1 MCDLNGPFRLCT
13 CSSDID
19 YTKPHWILRMNSIND
34 DVETMVTI
42 GMMMPLNLINKIER
56 RKILRRLN
64 TVNVFDFEYAPSEND
79 QLELNYGEDDGY
91 TFNFKKGKWV
101 FEEWYGEHQEFEYK
115 NHKEGLIESENSKLK
130 EVYKRY
136 LNVLNEGEMDIVQGE
151 WIVKRRNCVATLNN
165 RGSAATK
172 SQTKVWLVFY
182 GIKPLGEKFTLSF
195 VEMSPRWGAKVIQ
208 LMKIGWIFCLV

>member
-34 DVETMVTI
+34 GEEDIMVRI

-64 TVNVFDFEYAPSEND
+64 TVNVFDFEYEPSEND
-79 QLELNYGEDDGY
+79 QLELNLEEDDGY
-91 TFNFKKGKWV
+91 TFNFKKGKWML
-101 FEEWYGEHQEFEYK
+101 EEWNGEHPEFEHK
-115 NHKEGLIESENSKLK
+115 SQKEGVIESENSKLK

-136 LNVLNEGEMDIVQGE
+136 LHVLNEGEMDIVQCGWTNYRMSE
-151 WIVKRRNCVATLNN
+151 KKLIELLEKR
-165 RGSAATK
+165 
-172 SQTKVWLVFY
+172 
-182 GIKPLGEKFTLSF
+182 IKGEKSVSF
-195 VEMSPRWGAKVIQ
+195 
-208 LMKIGWIFCLV
+208 

>member
-19 YTKPHWILRMNSIND
+19 YTKAHWVLRMNTTSEEKD
-34 DVETMVTI
+34 MMVRI

-79 QLELNYGEDDGY
+79 QLELNLEEDDGY
-91 TFNFKKGKWV
+91 TFNFKKGKWTL
-101 FEEWYGEHQEFEYK
+101 EEWYGEYSEFEY
-115 NHKEGLIESENSKLK
+115 NNQKEGVIESENSELK

-136 LNVLNEGEMDIVQGE
+136 LNVLEGGEMDIVQCGWTDYRMSE
-151 WIVKRRNCVATLNN
+151 KTLVNLMERRIN
-165 RGSAATK
+165 
-172 SQTKVWLVFY
+172 
-182 GIKPLGEKFTLSF
+182 GEKIELP
-195 VEMSPRWGAKVIQ
+195 EGY
-208 LMKIGWIFCLV
+208 

>member
-13 CSSDID
+13 CSDDVD

-79 QLELNYGEDDGY
+79 QLELNLEDDNGY

-115 NHKEGLIESENSKLK
+115 NQKEGIIESLPSQLK
-130 EVYKRY
+130 EVYNQY
-136 LNVLNEGEMDIVQGE
+136 LRVLEDGQPDIVQDN
-151 WIVKRRNCVATLNN
+151 WSDKRM
-165 RGSAATK
+165 SEK
-172 SQTKVWLVFY
+172 SLIDYMQRHIN
-182 GIKPLGEKFTLSF
+182 G
-195 VEMSPRWGAKVIQ
+195 RD
-208 LMKIGWIFCLV
+208 